1 MSERFIKSFALSE
14 PTISALALLQARKV
28 NLSAYVDELILREF
42 NREIKEVEEIQLEEK
57 N

>member
-1 MSERFIKSFALSE
+1 MAKRFIKSFALSE

-42 NREIKEVEEIQLEEK
+42 NREIKEIEEIQMGEI
-57 N
+57 